1 MNHIGFYDKI
11 EIVQNDSPI
20 FSKSLAE
27 PHFSKLLTDPIFST
41 NAAGK
46 KASIDDRELI
56 KKKKKK
62 DLSPITSWQSSQVL
76 RKKYLSH

>member
-56 KKKKKK
+56 KQIKKK
-62 DLSPITSWQSSQVL
+62 T
-76 RKKYLSH
+76 